1 MDDLG
6 QVDHTLNVFLAYLKH
21 LIDLIARCQPA
32 PGSEDPL
39 WGLSTVDICTQ
50 TVSYILEDGWKS
62 FPSGHS
68 SSMSNTF
75 LLVVNHSSDEYE
87 VSFAGLG
94 FLAFYLAG
102 KLHLFDN
109 RGHAVSPNLLC
120 GKPSMC

>member
-1 MDDLG
+1 MFYL
-6 QVDHTLNVFLAYLKH
+6 HLKH

-32 PGSEDPL
+32 LGSEDPL

>member
-1 MDDLG
+1 MGASHSWSKSLLDDLD
-6 QVDHTLNVFLAYLKH
+6 QANHALRFYLHLKH

-68 SSMSNTF
+68 SSMSDTF
-75 LLVVNHSSDEYE
+75 LLVINHSSDEYE
-87 VSFAGLG
+87 VS
-94 FLAFYLAG
+94 
-102 KLHLFDN
+102 
-109 RGHAVSPNLLC
+109 
-120 GKPSMC
+120 